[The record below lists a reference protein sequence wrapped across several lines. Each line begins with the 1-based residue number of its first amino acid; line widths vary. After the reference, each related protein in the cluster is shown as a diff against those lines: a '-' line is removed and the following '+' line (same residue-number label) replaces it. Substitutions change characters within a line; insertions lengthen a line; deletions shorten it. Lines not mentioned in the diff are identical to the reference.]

1 MQQAGIYLG
10 VRRCWLPT
18 GRFGLALQG
27 SCLRVFC
34 KIQGGCRWVLSSR
47 FEHLYP
53 PRGQIGAVAASG
65 LEKPWKLS
73 LHPHLFGCALEDA
86 QVRGGTRALA
96 QTRPPPARSCVI
108 AAFAAGRGGEL
119 LEMGVRLN
127 AWLES
132 AWRGC
137 VRFFPAVYRLQKPA
151 FPTLYPLRRQKPR
164 FYC

>member
-96 QTRPPPARSCVI
+96 QTRPPPPPPARSCVI
-108 AAFAAGRGGEL
+108 VAFAAGWGG
-119 LEMGVRLN
+119 R
-127 AWLES
+127 A
-132 AWRGC
+132 A
-137 VRFFPAVYRLQKPA
+137 
-151 FPTLYPLRRQKPR
+151 
-164 FYC
+164 